1 MKKLTMKKRDQIAG
15 IVFVLLPII
24 GIFLFVGVPLIVSLV
39 LSFGHLSSFDLFDI
53 DFSNFGSNY
62 VRIFTE
68 DSKYIK
74 AVANSFIYAIGTSL
88 LQTILSLGLAY
99 FLSKPIKF
107 RTLFRVILFIPYV
120 CSVVA
125 LSLMWKWMLDGNFG
139 IINDLL
145 MKMGLEKVDW
155 LNNPNTSF
163 SIMIIMSVW
172 GGLGYGTILY
182 TASLASVDKS
192 LYEASEV
199 DGASSFSKFLNITL
213 PMISPTT
220 FYILVMGMIGNLQ
233 AFANFQVMNP
243 IGKDG
248 VIHTMVYRVWW
259 AAFEADL
266 QQYGIGYA
274 SALGWVSGIIIIV
287 FTIILFKTQKYWV
300 YYDN

>member
-1 MKKLTMKKRDQIAG
+1 MKLTMKKRDQISG
-15 IVFVLLPII
+15 IAFVLLPII

-39 LSFGHLSSFDLFDI
+39 LSFGHLSSFDIFDI
-53 DFSNFGSNY
+53 DFSDFGSNY

-68 DSKYIK
+68 DKKYIK
-74 AVANSFIYAIGTSL
+74 AILNSFIYAIGTSL
-88 LQTILSLGLAY
+88 LQTVLSLLLAY
-99 FLSKPIKF
+99 FLSKPIKC

-163 SIMIIMSVW
+163 MIMIIMSVW

-182 TASLASVDKS
+182 TAALSSVDKS

-248 VIHTMVYRVWW
+248 IIETMVYRVWW

-266 QQYGIGYA
+266 MQYGIGYA
-274 SALGWVSGIIIIV
+274 SALGWVSGIIIIL
-287 FTIILFKTQKYWV
+287 FTVVLFKTQKYWV

>member
-1 MKKLTMKKRDQIAG
+1 MKLTMKKRDQISG
-15 IVFVLLPII
+15 IAFVLLPII

-39 LSFGHLSSFDLFDI
+39 LSFGHLSSFDIFDI
-53 DFSNFGSNY
+53 DFSDFGSNY

-68 DSKYIK
+68 DKKFIK
-74 AVANSFIYAIGTSL
+74 AIFNSFIYAIGTSL
-88 LQTILSLGLAY
+88 LQTVFSLLLAY
-99 FLSKPIKF
+99 FLSKPIKC

-163 SIMIIMSVW
+163 MIMIIMSVW

-182 TASLASVDKS
+182 TAALSSVDKS

-248 VIHTMVYRVWW
+248 IIETMVYRVWW

-266 QQYGIGYA
+266 MQYGIGYA
-274 SALGWVSGIIIIV
+274 SALGWVSGIIIII
-287 FTIILFKTQKYWV
+287 FTVVLFKTQKYWV